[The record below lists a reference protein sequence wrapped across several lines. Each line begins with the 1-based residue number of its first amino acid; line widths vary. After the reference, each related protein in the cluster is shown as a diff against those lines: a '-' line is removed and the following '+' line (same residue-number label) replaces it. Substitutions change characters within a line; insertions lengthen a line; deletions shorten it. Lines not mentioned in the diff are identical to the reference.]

1 MPWTAHIDGGS
12 RGNPGPA
19 GAGVHIADPS
29 GRTAFAGGFFL
40 GKLTNNQAEYRGM
53 LAALDVL
60 ERAGADD
67 VEIVSDSQLM
77 VRQINGEYRVK
88 SADLAPLF
96 QEARQ
101 RLGRF
106 RQWKMR
112 HVLRGENVRADKLAN
127 DAMDARRDV
136 IAVDVLKLGS
146 GSAAPASPAGPASE
160 RPAAQA
166 PSGRAGT
173 AGAPTSGVR
182 TVDVYVLKPPAGG
195 VCPGGLTRNM
205 VFRFGSKVPAGLCV
219 DGCAAVIEA
228 VAALQASDGS
238 GGEVMTPQCGRPGCG
253 AVFEVRRPG

>member
-1 MPWTAHIDGGS
+1 MPWTVHIDGGS

-29 GRTAFAGGFFL
+29 GRTTFAGGFFL

-67 VEIVSDSQLM
+67 IEIVSDSQLM

-88 SADLAPLF
+88 SPDLAPLF
-96 QEARQ
+96 EEARR

-112 HVLRGENVRADKLAN
+112 HVLRGENVHADKLAN

-136 IAVDVLKLGS
+136 VAVDLLKLAPS
-146 GSAAPASPAGPASE
+146 SAAQVSSSDRAAQRPSSAAAAGGPPAATAASP
-160 RPAAQA
+160 
-166 PSGRAGT
+166 
-173 AGAPTSGVR
+173 

-195 VCPGGLTRNM
+195 VCPAGLNRNT
-205 VFRFGSKVPAGLCV
+205 VFRFGNKIPGGLCV

-228 VAALQASDGS
+228 VAVLQSGSVDGS
-238 GGEVMTPQCGRPGCG
+238 ETVLTPQCGRPGCG